1 MIFIS
6 QQYVKGI
13 GNMNKNEVIKRIIA
27 ALKKIEN
34 DDEVEIKF
42 QSNVIEYQFSSLLG
56 EYAIL
61 KNVIEIISKR
71 PVEIGDDLHGFM
83 D

>member
-1 MIFIS
+1 MSFIN

-27 ALKKIEN
+27 SLKKIEN

-42 QSNVIEYQFSSLLG
+42 QSDVIEYQFSSLLG

>member
-1 MIFIS
+1 MSFIN

-13 GNMNKNEVIKRIIA
+13 GNMNKNEMIKKIIDT
-27 ALKKIEN
+27 LKKIEN
-34 DDEVEIKF
+34 DDEVNIRFE
-42 QSNVIEYQFSSLLG
+42 SNVIEYQFSSAFG

-71 PVEIGDDLHGFM
+71 PVEIGDDLCGFM

>member
-1 MIFIS
+1 
-6 QQYVKGI
+6 
-13 GNMNKNEVIKRIIA
+13 MNKNEMIKKIVDT
-27 ALKKIEN
+27 LKKIEN
-34 DDEVEIKF
+34 DDEVNIRFE
-42 QSNVIEYQFSSLLG
+42 SNVIEYQFSGASG

>member
-1 MIFIS
+1 M
-6 QQYVKGI
+6 K
-13 GNMNKNEVIKRIIA
+13 KNEMIKKIIA

-34 DDEVEIKF
+34 DDEVNIRFE
-42 QSNVIEYQFSSLLG
+42 SNVIEYQFSSAFG

-71 PVEIGDDLHGFM
+71 PVEIGDDLCGIM
-83 D
+83 DKKSR